1 MEQPLDQ
8 KLSLKDEFPSGDLEP
23 SSLITEGGNGAAVS
37 PPFFAENPA
46 EAGGGAE
53 PDSRFQSA
61 HGEKTEFGRQL
72 RRLSRRGFLTGG
84 AAVLAGFAGWR
95 WLVTRGEEDGLPWP
109 LRRALEFNER
119 VARGFFRASRRSP
132 EFPRS
137 AAQMPRVNGSIGLES
152 GLDLATWRLEVV
164 GAAGERAR
172 RWFSLDD
179 IKALPRVDMI
189 AELRCIEGWSEVVH
203 WAGARV
209 ADLASVTG
217 LATRGGQPFD
227 PIANSD
233 DLLRYAALETP
244 DRAYYVGLDMAS
256 ALQPQTLL
264 CYEMDGR
271 PLSPEHGAPLRLV
284 IPVKYGIK
292 NLKRI
297 GTIRF
302 TDARPADYWAERGY
316 DWYAGH

>member
-1 MEQPLDQ
+1 MEPPLDQ
-8 KLSLKDEFPSGDLEP
+8 KPSSSDDPLSGNLEP
-23 SSLITEGGNGAAVS
+23 SSLPPEGGDGSAVLNSVVAESAAETG
-37 PPFFAENPA
+37 P
-46 EAGGGAE
+46 GGE
-53 PDSRFQSA
+53 PHSSA
-61 HGEKTEFGRQL
+61 PSGNEEKTDPQYQL

-109 LRRALEFNER
+109 LRRVLEFNER
-119 VARGFFRASRRSP
+119 VARGLFRATRRSP

-137 AAQMPRVNGSIGLES
+137 AARMPRVNGSIGLES
-152 GLDLATWRLEVV
+152 GLDLAAWRLEVI
-164 GAAGERAR
+164 GAAGEQSR
-172 RWFSLDD
+172 RWLSLGD
-179 IKALPRVDMI
+179 IKALPRVEMT
-189 AELRCIEGWSEVVH
+189 AELRCIEGWSEIVH
-203 WAGARV
+203 WAGARL

-217 LATRGGQPFD
+217 LATRGEQPFD
-227 PIANSD
+227 PIAHGD

-244 DRAYYVGLDMAS
+244 DREYYVGLDMAS
-256 ALQPQTLL
+256 AVHPQTLL
-264 CYEMDGR
+264 GYEMDGQ
-271 PLSPEHGAPLRLV
+271 PLTPEHGAPLRLV

-302 TDARPADYWAERGY
+302 TDVRPADYWAERGY